1 MKLVHQDFSRPIF
14 EEKDDFVELII
25 ESPECFGAYISE
37 LAEQCKGQEGRYVL
51 SDKEKEVDL
60 AKNVEII
67 FDIFSLE
74 INEKRILNKLYS
86 EMNELAKSEEFFV
99 KTQEVIQGIQ
109 KYLLDLEYA
118 TDYILTFEQEIELP
132 ALFKAAGLRHEE
144 IEENYFE
151 RIIRYV
157 KIVVSILHI
166 RVLVFVNLRSY
177 LTDEQIQELMEEA
190 LRQQIYV
197 VLVENSQKNCIEGG
211 KRYILEKL
219 GYNEHTVEL
228 AQIAGYM
235 HDMGNCVNRV
245 DHAHSSALMAFQLL
259 REWKVPDEDIAA
271 IVSAIGQHDEKTGTA
286 VDAVSA
292 ALILADK
299 TDVRRNRVRNPIKE
313 TFDIH
318 DRVNYAAVASSL
330 QVNVEKKVI
339 LLEIELDEEICS
351 ILDYFEIFLQRML
364 MCKRAAEILGLK
376 FKMKANG
383 NKIC

>member
-14 EEKDDFVELII
+14 EEKDNFVELII
-25 ESPECFGAYISE
+25 ESPECLGAYIFE

-211 KRYILEKL
+211 KRYI
-219 GYNEHTVEL
+219 
-228 AQIAGYM
+228 I
-235 HDMGNCVNRV
+235 
-245 DHAHSSALMAFQLL
+245 
-259 REWKVPDEDIAA
+259 
-271 IVSAIGQHDEKTGTA
+271 
-286 VDAVSA
+286 
-292 ALILADK
+292 DK
-299 TDVRRNRVRNPIKE
+299 DGC
-313 TFDIH
+313 
-318 DRVNYAAVASSL
+318 
-330 QVNVEKKVI
+330 
-339 LLEIELDEEICS
+339 EI
-351 ILDYFEIFLQRML
+351 Y
-364 MCKRAAEILGLK
+364 
-376 FKMKANG
+376 
-383 NKIC
+383 